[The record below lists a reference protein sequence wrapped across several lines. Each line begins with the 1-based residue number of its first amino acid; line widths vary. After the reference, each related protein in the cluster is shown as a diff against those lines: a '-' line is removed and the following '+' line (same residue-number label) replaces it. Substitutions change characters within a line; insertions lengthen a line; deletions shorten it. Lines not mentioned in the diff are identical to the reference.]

1 MAQKRFRESEMSIET
16 AILIATK
23 AHRGQTDLGGNPYI
37 LHPLR
42 VMLHFAS
49 PNIPAKS
56 PYRQSDYMLAAMLHD
71 VVEDSDWTLEQL
83 LDARLPLS
91 VIEAVDQLSRRKT
104 EGETYGA
111 YIDRLSHSPLAVAVK
126 LQDIADNSVV
136 YRLQPQ
142 DIKKYAGLLERD
154 YRVVLKLL
162 GQETS
167 EQERARLAVAKA
179 TQKKEHQQR
188 AAQGGGQ

>member
-1 MAQKRFRESEMSIET
+1 MAQKHFRESEMSIET

-49 PNIPAKS
+49 PNLVPDG
-56 PYRQSDYMLAAMLHD
+56 PYRQTDYMLAAMLHD
-71 VVEDSDWTLEQL
+71 VVEDSKWTLEDL

-91 VIEAVDQLSRRKT
+91 VIEAVDQLSRRKE

-111 YIDRLSHSPLAVAVK
+111 YIERLSHSPVAVMVK
-126 LQDIADNSVV
+126 LQDIADNAQLF
-136 YRLQPQ
+136 RLQPQ
-142 DIKKYAGLLERD
+142 DIKKYAGMFERD
-154 YRVVLKLL
+154 YRTVLKLL
-162 GQETS
+162 GRETS
-167 EQERARLAVAKA
+167 EQERARLAEVKA
-179 TQKKEHQQR
+179 QQKKAHREKVAR
-188 AAQGGGQ
+188 